1 MKYRGC
7 LLVLAGVIF
16 FSGCSSLNYPGYEQ
30 VYVPLN
36 AGVKDA
42 SFLSS
47 GEMEIAQDI
56 IKARSKAGDAS
67 LKPLRLSRGLS
78 YAAKQSALQVAEAG
92 RKETA
97 PKAAALVE
105 RVDKFGK
112 VTGNV
117 AELISHGYSP
127 RVVVEQL
134 MKTENSPQGE
144 GTGLYFLD
152 PGYTVMGVGCTGDFY
167 PICAITFAGDFEEP

>member
-1 MKYRGC
+1 MKCRDY
-7 LLVLAGVIF
+7 LILLAGIIF
-16 FSGCSSLNYPGYEQ
+16 FSGCSSLTYPGYQQ

-42 SFLSS
+42 AFLSS

-56 IKARSKAGDAS
+56 IKARSKAGDVS

-78 YAAKQSALQVAEAG
+78 YAAKQSALQVADAG

-97 PKAAALVE
+97 PKTVTLVE
-105 RVDKFGK
+105 RVEKFGK
-112 VTGNV
+112 VTGKV
-117 AELISHGYSP
+117 VEVVSHGYSP
-127 RVVVEQL
+127 RIVVEQL
-134 MKTENSPQGE
+134 MKQENVPQDE
-144 GTGLYFLD
+144 GPGPYFLD

-167 PICAITFAGDFEEP
+167 PICAITLATDFEEP